1 LIEEQWKKVKKMS
14 YYELKHIKTVE
25 SYIDLFIADDDL
37 DDKLKKDLIEW
48 VINISDL
55 DTTECKTEEEIMNLV
70 NKEILG
76 TIGD

>member
-1 LIEEQWKKVKKMS
+1 MS